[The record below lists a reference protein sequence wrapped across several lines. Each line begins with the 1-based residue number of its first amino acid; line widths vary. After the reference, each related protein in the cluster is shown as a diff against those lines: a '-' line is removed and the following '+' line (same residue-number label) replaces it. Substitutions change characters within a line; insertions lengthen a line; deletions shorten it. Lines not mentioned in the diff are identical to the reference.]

1 MLKKFLI
8 TEKNEHIIA
17 YVRKHWLVMLTE
29 GIFLF
34 ILAFLPFLILIIT
47 TYQINILISLKVF
60 TLGLFF
66 YFIWLIFIWILF
78 FLAWTDNY
86 LDVWI
91 ITNKR
96 IIGID
101 QKGIFNREITSLR
114 LERIQDTTVSI
125 KGFLP
130 TILSLGDLH
139 VQTAGTDIEIIFKN
153 AANPYAAKKSIN
165 RLQDQSFTK
174 EKK

>member
-1 MLKKFLI
+1 MLKSFLV
-8 TEKNEHIIA
+8 TEKNEKIITR
-17 YVRKHWLVMLTE
+17 VRKHWLIILIE

-34 ILAFLPFLILIIT
+34 ILAFFPFLIVIIAHN
-47 TYQINILISLKVF
+47 QITILISLKVF
-60 TLGLFF
+60 ALGLFF
-66 YFIWLIFIWILF
+66 YSIWLIFIWILF

-86 LDVWI
+86 LDAWI

-96 IIGID
+96 IISID

-130 TILSLGDLH
+130 TLLSLGDLH
-139 VQTAGTDIEIIFKN
+139 VQTAGAGIEIIFKN
-153 AANPYAAKKSIN
+153 AAEPYVAKKNIN
-165 RLQDQSFTK
+165 LLQDQSLKAKT
-174 EKK
+174 